1 MSSPENSVT
10 REGMIAAADRMRQ
23 TLTTVRSERSEV
35 EGAVTRLFGS
45 FSGSAATTFQGAMT
59 GWYGNVNDIDAALS
73 SMIKIMDDGAQAVG
87 KSDTETE
94 DQAAEAKARMAR
106 NSANGLTGL

>member
-23 TLTTVRSERSEV
+23 TLATVRSERSEV
-35 EGAVTRLFGS
+35 EGAVTRLSAS

-59 GWYGNVNDIDAALS
+59 GWYGNVNDIDAALDG
-73 SMIKIMDDGAQAVG
+73 MIKIMDEGAQAVG
-87 KSDTETE
+87 KSDTDTE
-94 DQAAEAKARMAR
+94 DEAAEAKARMDR
-106 NSANGLTGL
+106 ANAQGLAGL